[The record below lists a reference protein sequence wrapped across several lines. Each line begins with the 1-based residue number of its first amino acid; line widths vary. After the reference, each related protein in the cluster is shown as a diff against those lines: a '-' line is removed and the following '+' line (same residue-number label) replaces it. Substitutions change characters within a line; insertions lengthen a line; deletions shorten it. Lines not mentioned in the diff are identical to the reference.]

1 MTVKKLFEQ
10 IRMLGGKRE
19 LDSGYESLGVFSA
32 ANRALFE
39 VNRLFPVTQKIQ
51 LVNYPLV
58 PVHYCRGIRVHKGG
72 EDIQIN
78 ASGIRSLAFAVSGGA
93 GRARIYAVSCSD
105 SGEEILTELKSFEWD
120 PLTSFEVKKCICSRD
135 KEQIR
140 IVFDGEFNY
149 LVKDVSMYGELVGER
164 EDDIEIFSEWV
175 KYDLSEIKYAGARFM
190 AFASTPVRFNR
201 VSLNSPYDYKIEG
214 SAIYLRSDKPG
225 VYELEYMQK
234 PQEIR
239 NEDDGEI
246 EIEAQLCDLV
256 ALRAAYYLYSM
267 TDEEIAEKRNN
278 EYNQLLAVAL
288 ANARKIKTQNGYR
301 DRKGW

>member
-1 MTVKKLFEQ
+1 MTVKELFEQ

-19 LDSGYESLGVFSA
+19 LDAGYESLGVFSA

-39 VNRLFPVTQKIQ
+39 VNRLFPVTKRIQ

-58 PVHYCRGIRVHKGG
+58 PAHYCRGIRVHKGG
-72 EDIQIN
+72 EDIQID
-78 ASGIRSLAFAVSGGA
+78 ASGIKSLAFAVSGGA
-93 GRARIYAVSCSD
+93 GRARVCEVSCGEKS
-105 SGEEILTELKSFEWD
+105 EEILTELKSFEWD
-120 PLTSFEVKKCICSRD
+120 PLTSFDVKRCICSRNE
-135 KEQIR
+135 KKIR

-149 LVKDVSMYGELVGER
+149 LIKDVSMYGELVGER
-164 EDDIEIFSEWV
+164 EEDVEIFSDWV
-175 KYDLSEIKYAGARFM
+175 RYDISDVEYAGERFM
-190 AFASTPVRFNR
+190 TFSSTPVRFNR
-201 VSLNSPYDYKIEG
+201 VSLNSPYDYRIEG
-214 SAIYLRSDKPG
+214 SAVYLRTNKPG

-234 PQEIR
+234 PQEIK
-239 NEDDGEI
+239 NEDDSEI
-246 EIEAQLCDLV
+246 EIETQLCDLV